1 MSKVKICKWCGK
13 EFISTGKEQICSD
26 ECRKESYKEYK
37 QRYNRARY
45 QKQKQKLKEREK
57 KSNLD
62 EKAAEAK
69 QRGISYGQLMAEKYI
84 ASIRERKTL

>member
-26 ECRKESYKEYK
+26 ECRKESYKSYK

-45 QKQKQKLKEREK
+45 QKQRLKEREK
-57 KSNLD
+57 ESNLD
-62 EKAAEAK
+62 KKIAEAN
-69 QRGISYGQLMAEKYI
+69 QRGISYGELQAEKYI

>member
-1 MSKVKICKWCGK
+1 MRKVKICKWCGK

-26 ECRKESYKEYK
+26 ECRKELYKEYK

-45 QKQKQKLKEREK
+45 QKKKAKERDT
-57 KSNLD
+57 KSNLN

-69 QRGISYGQLMAEKYI
+69 QRGISYGELVAEKYKAQSRI
-84 ASIRERKTL
+84 SLEE